1 MSAVPQP
8 LRTCLE
14 CADMRKDF
22 NGWNDVKIETNAEE
36 PRRYTVRELWW
47 CRIGVNIGSE
57 QDGKGDEYSR
67 PCLILRGFGPDACLV
82 VPLSTSPREHPLRI
96 DVGEV
101 EAKEARANLSQMRV
115 IDTRRLVRKIG
126 FLDKNAF
133 DHIRKAAKAIL

>member
-1 MSAVPQP
+1 M
-8 LRTCLE
+8 
-14 CADMRKDF
+14 
-22 NGWNDVKIETNAEE
+22 
-36 PRRYTVRELWW
+36 RELWW

-96 DVGEV
+96 AVGEV
-101 EAKEARANLSQMRV
+101 EDKEARANLSQMRV

>member
-1 MSAVPQP
+1 
-8 LRTCLE
+8 
-14 CADMRKDF
+14 MRKDF

-96 DVGEV
+96 AVGEV
-101 EAKEARANLSQMRV
+101 EDKEARANLSQMRV

>member
-1 MSAVPQP
+1 MQ
-8 LRTCLE
+8 
-14 CADMRKDF
+14 KDF
-22 NGWNDVKIETNAEE
+22 NGWNDVKIETNAEK
-36 PRRYTVRELWW
+36 PRRYTVREIWW

-57 QDGKGDEYSR
+57 QDGKGEEYSR

-96 DVGEV
+96 AVGKV
-101 EAKEARANLSQMRV
+101 EDKEARANLSQMRV

-133 DHIRKAAKAIL
+133 DHIRKAAKDIL

>member
-1 MSAVPQP
+1 MN
-8 LRTCLE
+8 
-14 CADMRKDF
+14 KDF

-96 DVGEV
+96 SVGKV
-101 EAKEARANLSQMRV
+101 EDKEARANLSQIRV